1 MKYLTSSFFFMV
13 AIFISVLGYG
23 VPMDDKFYKNKMIK
37 NLNSASVWLIKEGV
51 YTFKKSGKSGIHRK
65 LVDEWG
71 VQIWVDPWIESERYI
86 DGFWIKA
93 RGINHEV
100 INFYRE
106 IHQGIIYEFWV
117 VKIDGK
123 EWADVESRAEFYV
136 VKTDAVYGKRKI
148 LKSHSQF
155 IEEYEVV
162 EGYSIKFPQD
172 DLEVLYE
179 LQAWLYPANYVNSD
193 LKNKQVV
200 MDDQGNISF
209 VMGIQESK

>member
-1 MKYLTSSFFFMV
+1 M
-13 AIFISVLGYG
+13 
-23 VPMDDKFYKNKMIK
+23 
-37 NLNSASVWLIKEGV
+37 
-51 YTFKKSGKSGIHRK
+51 
-65 LVDEWG
+65 G

-162 EGYSIKFPQD
+162 EDYSIKFPQD

-193 LKNKQVV
+193 LKNKRVV

-209 VMGIQESK
+209 VMGRIKGSESFD